1 MMPMYLRN
9 CSDERYLEA
18 LTKPS
23 RATKPWEVLTDAI
36 RSITNPRA
44 FMGSACGFASGIGFN
59 RLRRV
64 IPSQKW
70 ILFAHQVHLAWPPA
84 VFREIAEVR
93 GLSAG
98 KISVTRKIKR
108 GAQWR
113 NTGERRCKSS
123 LICFLVI

>member
-70 ILFAHQVHLAWPPA
+70 ILFAHQVHLACRRQCFARSPKCVDCPLGKYLS
-84 VFREIAEVR
+84 R
-93 GLSAG
+93 G
-98 KISVTRKIKR
+98 R
-108 GAQWR
+108 
-113 NTGERRCKSS
+113 
-123 LICFLVI
+123 